1 MKKIITALLSIAA
14 LNSVTVTADTL
25 DDVADRGTL
34 RCGVVLDFPPIGYRD
49 ANNEPAGLTW
59 ITVTILLS
67 RWKWM

>member
-34 RCGVVLDFPPIGYRD
+34 RGGVVI
-49 ANNEPAGLTW
+49 NNAWP
-59 ITVTILLS
+59 
-67 RWKWM
+67 